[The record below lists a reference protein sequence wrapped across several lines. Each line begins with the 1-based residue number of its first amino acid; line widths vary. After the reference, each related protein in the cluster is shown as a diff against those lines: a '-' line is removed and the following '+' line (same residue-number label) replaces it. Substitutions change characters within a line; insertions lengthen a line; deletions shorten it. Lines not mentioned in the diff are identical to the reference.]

1 MKTAN
6 TTTDKKSSLFQ
17 RTRANILNLLYL
29 TTNDRKK
36 DLLKEIGETWPLVL
50 SKVSY
55 NQVQQSKQR
64 NWYQRSK
71 TKQIIPPG
79 NY

>member
-29 TTNDRKK
+29 TTNDWKK
-36 DLLKEIGETWPLVL
+36 DLLKEIGET
-50 SKVSY
+50 
-55 NQVQQSKQR
+55 
-64 NWYQRSK
+64 
-71 TKQIIPPG
+71 
-79 NY
+79 